1 MIGKS
6 AFAAAAAGLI
16 LGLAAP
22 ASADDYPSRPIDLI
36 VPLAPGGSTDV
47 LGRIMAQAI
56 SVRLGQPVVVENVA
70 GAAGTIGVTRAE
82 RSKPDGYTLL
92 WGMWGTN
99 MANGAIYDLGFDLL
113 NDFEPI
119 ALVATQP
126 FFIDARPTMPA
137 NNLKE
142 LVAWLKA
149 NADKATMGTSGVGSP
164 SHIAGVLM
172 EQLVG
177 VKWQMIP
184 YRSAGLATN
193 DLLAGT
199 TDLQLDTP
207 RGVAAAYP
215 KRRAEGLRGHRERAH
230 RGRAQYSDRRRSR
243 IAGFLFLVLAC
254 DVGAQGH
261 PAGDHQKG
269 QRRRDGVACRSSG
282 PQAPDRS
289 GADDLSA
296 GSRDAARRCTP
307 SKRPR
312 SKSGTRSSRP
322 PASSRNSPDLLLRL
336 RVLVFLVGFVVAD
349 RAARRRAQEAV
360 VTGDVTGRTA
370 DDGALDAAF
379 GVGGNG
385 RHGDRQCQSRGTEN
399 CFHMNRASACHST
412 IRGTRFLFPGRPANG
427 DGRPLSRFSPPAIW
441 RGFSPASSSA

>member
-1 MIGKS
+1 M
-6 AFAAAAAGLI
+6 
-16 LGLAAP
+16 
-22 ASADDYPSRPIDLI
+22 I

-99 MANGAIYDLGFDLL
+99 MANGAIYNLGFDLL

-126 FFIDARPTMPA
+126 FLIDARKTMPA

-164 SHIAGVLM
+164 SHVAGVLM
-172 EQLVG
+172 EQLIG

-184 YRSAGLATN
+184 YRSAGLATQ

-207 RGVAAAYP
+207 AVSLPHVQSGALKAYAVTA
-215 KRRAEGLRGHRERAH
+215 KE
-230 RGRAQYSDRRRSR
+230 R
-243 IAGFLFLVLAC
+243 IAVAPDIPTADEAGLPGFYFSFWHAMWAPKGTPPAIIKKVNDAVMASLA
-254 DVGAQGH
+254 D
-261 PAGDHQKG
+261 PD
-269 QRRRDGVACRSSG
+269 R
-282 PQAPDRS
+282 PQAPHRS

-296 GSRDAARRCTP
+296 GPRNARSAARLPEGRD
-307 SKRPR
+307 REVV
-312 SKSGTRSSRP
+312 
-322 PASSRNSPDLLLRL
+322 PDHQGR
-336 RVLVFLVGFVVAD
+336 RHQAAVIRIIAATAD
-349 RAARRRAQEAV
+349 RLLAWSVAPCLSCWLR
-360 VTGDVTGRTA
+360 
-370 DDGALDAAF
+370 
-379 GVGGNG
+379 GV
-385 RHGDRQCQSRGTEN
+385 RSR
-399 CFHMNRASACHST
+399 
-412 IRGTRFLFPGRPANG
+412 
-427 DGRPLSRFSPPAIW
+427 SPPPR
-441 RGFSPASSSA
+441 RGSRW